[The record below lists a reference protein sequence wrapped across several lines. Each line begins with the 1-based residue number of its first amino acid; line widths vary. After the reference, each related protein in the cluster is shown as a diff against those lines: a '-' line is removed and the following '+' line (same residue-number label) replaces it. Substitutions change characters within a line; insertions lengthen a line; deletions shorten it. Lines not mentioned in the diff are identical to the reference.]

1 MKTVIFDSEELLD
14 RATAQVKAL
23 LDEKPDAVLALSAGE
38 DCLRLLERLAAMQ
51 QAGELRFSRAK
62 FFAVTELCGGEHS
75 VKDRLTKAFFI
86 AFVD

>member
-38 DCLRLLERLAAMQ
+38 IPMLTLALKPGADVLDTALELVEDLRLRQ
-51 QAGELRFSRAK
+51 QDGA
-62 FFAVTELCGGEHS
+62 
-75 VKDRLTKAFFI
+75 
-86 AFVD
+86 